1 MEARRESVG
10 VKKET
15 RERSHE
21 GVSASE
27 LPHACAK
34 EEQEVDDEFQP
45 LDASRVRS
53 DPA

>member
-21 GVSASE
+21 GISASE

-34 EEQEVDDEFQP
+34 EEEEEDNDFQP
-45 LDASRVRS
+45 RSASRVRS